1 MLSQEDLYLR
11 LKILFTQEPKP
22 LFFYSC
28 KINKTPW
35 QTRCKEGLREWEGT
49 WNKACGLGSAVNQKH
64 GGDTYFLFRQREASE
79 SVRQSE
85 STVIHMVLLC
95 CFAWWIPLWYSQES
109 EVNDSLTIS
118 TCQDLDDSSEGTG
131 MLEASAYENMGEKA
145 TMGTWK

>member
-109 EVNDSLTIS
+109 EVNDSLYLLSASLSLYFPYSFFFLYIS
-118 TCQDLDDSSEGTG
+118 KLWPTLSEFF
-131 MLEASAYENMGEKA
+131 LRS
-145 TMGTWK
+145 